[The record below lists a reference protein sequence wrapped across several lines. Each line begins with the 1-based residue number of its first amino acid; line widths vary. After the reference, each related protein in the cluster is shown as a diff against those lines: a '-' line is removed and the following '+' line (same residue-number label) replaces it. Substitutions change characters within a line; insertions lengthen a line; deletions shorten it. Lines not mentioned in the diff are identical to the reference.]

1 MRGEIMFKYI
11 LQRLV
16 YGFVTLFLVVSL
28 TFLLLQFMP
37 GSPFN
42 DEKLSKEQIEI
53 LNENYGLN
61 DPKPIQYL
69 NYMRNVFTGNFG
81 VSFQYNN
88 QQVSDMIGSRLPVT
102 VQVGCQALLLG
113 SIVGI
118 LLGAIAALRKNTFVD
133 HLTVLIAIIGV
144 SVPSFVLAT
153 LLQYYFGA
161 KLDIL
166 PVVYNETFV
175 STWMPTFAL
184 SLFVIS
190 SCARFMRTELVE
202 VLSSDYILLARAK
215 GLRKR
220 AIISRHALRNAL
232 IPVITVLGPMT
243 ISLLTGSTVIEKIF
257 GIPGVSFL
265 LIEGIQRNDYFVI
278 LGVATFY
285 SALYILVI
293 LIIDILYG
301 FIDPRI
307 RLSGGAKG

>member
-1 MRGEIMFKYI
+1 MLRYVI
-11 LQRLV
+11 QRLV
-16 YGFVTLFLVVSL
+16 YGFITLFLVVSF

-42 DEKLSKEQIEI
+42 DEKLTKDQLQI
-53 LNENYGLN
+53 LNEKYGLN
-61 DPKPIQYL
+61 DPKPIQYAR
-69 NYMRNVFTGNFG
+69 YMKNVFTGDFG

-88 QQVSDMIGSRLPVT
+88 QSVSSMIGSRLHVT
-102 VQVGCQALLLG
+102 VQVGLQALFFG
-113 SIVGI
+113 AIVGI
-118 LLGAIAALRKNTFVD
+118 ILGAFAALKKNSIID

-153 LLQYYFGA
+153 LMQYYFGVKYA
-161 KLDIL
+161 LF
-166 PVVYNETFV
+166 PVVYNETLI

-190 SCARFMRTELVE
+190 SSARFMRTELVE

-215 GLRKR
+215 GMSKTG
-220 AIISRHALRNAL
+220 IIYRHALRNAL

-285 SALYILVI
+285 SVLYIGVI
-293 LIIDILYG
+293 IIIDILYG

-307 RLSGGAKG
+307 RLSGGASS